1 MIAAMYARRSVS
13 KDPSKEVSREAQEAA
28 CQHMAGGAPLA
39 LYVDWNISGGTT
51 RRPDYQRLRADIEA
65 GKVGA
70 VYAYSI
76 SRLARSAR
84 ELLDFLDVCKAH
96 DVAVQTDAEGP
107 IGGRGAFAKFTLLM
121 MAGIAEMERDLAS
134 ERTLAAHAV
143 RRERGDHIGPA
154 FYGTQLADR
163 DAVAHGEARPLVA
176 NPQEPFEAVVAAYI
190 ETRSLHA
197 TARKLN
203 TDGVPTKHGG
213 PWRESS
219 LRKMLRARAP
229 EVMPTVKGARPASR
243 GYLFTGLLRC
253 PHDDA
258 PLSPKANHRRWVAYH
273 CPLASA
279 NASHPRPFSVAES
292 KLLPVIQAEA
302 AHLRPLD
309 PNTGR
314 PLYETGLDQDA
325 PDNAARRADL
335 NRQRVDILDAQQT
348 RLYSSD
354 PKANTAE
361 AARRVRAVDDQLA
374 ALDAQEAGAV
384 LLPEPISWKAPA
396 AETNAALRAAFRS
409 ITLGADL
416 LPKPFPDGFA
426 WTVPEWR
433 TED

>member
-1 MIAAMYARRSVS
+1 
-13 KDPSKEVSREAQEAA
+13 
-28 CQHMAGGAPLA
+28 
-39 LYVDWNISGGTT
+39 
-51 RRPDYQRLRADIEA
+51 
-65 GKVGA
+65 

-84 ELLDFLDVCKAH
+84 ELLDLLDLCTSH

-134 ERTLAAHAV
+134 ERTLAAHAI

-176 NPQEPFEAVVAAYI
+176 NPEEPFEAVVAAYL
-190 ETRSLHA
+190 ETRSLHGC
-197 TARKLN
+197 ARKLN

-219 LRKMLRARAP
+219 LRKLLRARAP
-229 EVMPTVKGARPASR
+229 EILPTVKGARPASR

-279 NASHPRPFSVAES
+279 DVSHPRPFSVAES
-292 KLLPVIQAEA
+292 KLLPAIMDEA
-302 AHLRPLD
+302 AHYAPRYDEANEADRTAEVAQL
-309 PNTGR
+309 TGER
-314 PLYETGLDQDA
+314 G
-325 PDNAARRADL
+325 
-335 NRQRVDILDAQQT
+335 DILDAAQRRMYSRDPRANMDEAERRIRT
-348 RLYSSD
+348 VDARLDELAAQATPQAIPQGISW
-354 PKANTAE
+354 TAPLHE
-361 AARRVRAVDDQLA
+361 LNAWLRAVWPGGIQL
-374 ALDAQEAGAV
+374 
-384 LLPEPISWKAPA
+384 S
-396 AETNAALRAAFRS
+396 R
-409 ITLGADL
+409 DL
-416 LPKPFPDGFA
+416 LPVAFG
-426 WTVPEWR
+426 WVPGWR
-433 TED
+433 AD